1 MSASEATDV
10 AAPVRLDYPEALI
23 RKILRQTKTI
33 AMVGASANWIRPSFY
48 AMKYL
53 QKKGYR
59 IIPVN
64 PREAGN
70 EILGELAYAS
80 LAEIPVKVDMVQ
92 CFRGSEAI
100 PAIVEDAKA
109 ISPKVLWMQLGV
121 RHDGAAGIAEAAGM
135 TVIMDRC
142 PKIEYG
148 RLGGDIGWFGVNT
161 GVVSSRRF
169 RRI

>member
-1 MSASEATDV
+1 MSASEATDM
-10 AAPVRLDYPEALI
+10 AEPVRLDYPEALI
-23 RKILRQTKTI
+23 RKVLRQTKTI

-64 PREAGN
+64 PHEAGN

-80 LAEIPVKVDMVQ
+80 LAEIPVEVDMVQ
-92 CFRGSEAI
+92 CFRGAEAI
-100 PAIVEDAKA
+100 PGIVEDAKA

-121 RHDGAAGIAEAAGM
+121 RHDGAARIAEAAGM

-148 RLGGDIGWFGVNT
+148 RLGGDIGWLGVNT